1 MFMAGE
7 EVAEHSISVK
17 EAELLLLRGEIDQ
30 HTMVTSEGLV
40 EGWRLLGEVAP
51 VLGLSEALEVTGSAA
66 AEDLIGELTEDE
78 ALEVC
83 AEMGVAVT
91 PGEVTLPEMQAAL
104 RAHFSEAKHNPRKVF
119 DSLDTDRS
127 GNLSHEE
134 VRKAAS
140 MLGLLLNK
148 QQTADAFKQMDGDGS
163 GDVSYTEFSKWLRQ
177 HAEKLPGSQG
187 SELEPEPE
195 PEPEL
200 PDYIRTVGIFR
211 VLPRAKQAAVVAL
224 MQPCKFKPGDV
235 IFREGDSGDAFFIV
249 QSGQVVV
256 SRGGVTLVTLGQGE
270 YFGELALIED
280 DVRKASV
287 HSLDESSVLRL
298 SKDAFERNVVSDEV
312 IDQTLEQFRDWSK
325 AAPQES
331 PVQRQRGVVAAG
343 LHVGSPPLG
352 GAELAR
358 AMEAVGA
365 AARAKSV
372 QLGVDA
378 GTAAVLAWLKE
389 DVVAAALAAA
399 GGSLRLSDLDAVARA
414 CGGEATLDRAVRT
427 LKRERKLTYDSRSW
441 GDRTAVVVTWNPT

>member
-1 MFMAGE
+1 MNDTAGDD
-7 EVAEHSISVK
+7 VAEHCISVK
-17 EAELLLLRGEIDQ
+17 EAELLLLRGQIDQ
-30 HTMVTSEGLV
+30 HTMVTSDGLV
-40 EGWRLLGEVAP
+40 EGWRPLREVAP
-51 VLGLSEALEVTGSAA
+51 VLGLAEALEVTGSAA
-66 AEDLIGELTEDE
+66 AEDLIAELTEDE
-78 ALEVC
+78 ALAVC
-83 AEMGVAVT
+83 AEMGVAVA

-163 GDVSYTEFSKWLRQ
+163 GNVSYTEFSKWLRQ
-177 HAEKLPGSQG
+177 HAEKLPGSSQV
-187 SELEPEPE
+187 SELE

-211 VLPRAKQAAVVAL
+211 VLPRAKQGAVVAL
-224 MQPCKFKPGDV
+224 MQPCKFSPGEV
-235 IFREGDSGDAFFIV
+235 IFSEGDSADAFFIV
-249 QSGQVVV
+249 QSGRVVV
-256 SRGGVTLVTLGQGE
+256 SRAGVTLVTLGQGE

-287 HSLDESSVLRL
+287 HSLDESTVLRL

-325 AAPQES
+325 ATPQES
-331 PVQRQRGVVAAG
+331 PVQRQGGVTARLQG
-343 LHVGSPPLG
+343 GPPLG
-352 GAELAR
+352 GADLAR
-358 AMEAVGA
+358 AMDAVGA

-378 GTAAVLAWLKE
+378 GSAAVLAWLKE
-389 DVVAAALAAA
+389 DVVAAALVAA
-399 GGSLRLSDLDAVARA
+399 GGSLRLSDLDQVARA

-427 LKRERKLTYDSRSW
+427 LKRERKLTYDGRSW
-441 GDRTAVVVTWNPT
+441 GDRTAVVVTWTPT